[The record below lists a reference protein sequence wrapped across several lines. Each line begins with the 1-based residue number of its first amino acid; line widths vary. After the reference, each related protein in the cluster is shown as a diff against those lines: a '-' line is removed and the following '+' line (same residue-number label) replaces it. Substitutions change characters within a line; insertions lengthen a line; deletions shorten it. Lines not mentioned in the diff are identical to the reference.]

1 MEHIFTIGIENI
13 NWSRLGAGK
22 SHSNDDQEEMYIKY
36 TFPSSMHRSNES
48 STWENNRTTYIIPLK
63 ASSSQN
69 RMEHRLV
76 LSSTQSIHS
85 HLIETLSSSSGV
97 RFELWCKSVYP
108 NRRERLLARAILPVE
123 RLLGTLT
130 ATFPVP
136 LIDEAVSTT
145 TTIGELN
152 VAVSYRC
159 EELAYNLLPPD
170 SSKFLLPPQ
179 FTRPD
184 DDQAAVTLNVGVLR
198 VYGLEKAASDL
209 IKRGASLNR
218 LVSLENS
225 NLYVKFALAFLN
237 RPQVCAFSKSQY

>member
-1 MEHIFTIGIENI
+1 M
-13 NWSRLGAGK
+13 
-22 SHSNDDQEEMYIKY
+22 
-36 TFPSSMHRSNES
+36 
-48 STWENNRTTYIIPLK
+48 
-63 ASSSQN
+63 
-69 RMEHRLV
+69 
-76 LSSTQSIHS
+76 
-85 HLIETLSSSSGV
+85 
-97 RFELWCKSVYP
+97 
-108 NRRERLLARAILPVE
+108 
-123 RLLGTLT
+123 GTLT

-184 DDQAAVTLNVGVLR
+184 VDQATVTLNVGVLR

-225 NLYVKFALAFLN
+225 NLYVKFSLAFLN
-237 RPQVCAFSKSQY
+237 RPQVCVFSKSQFY